1 MAGTSTGT
9 GWRIAAWTAFGVGSV
24 LTFYVQTTESRDT
37 VQAVILVGG
46 ILLAMLDAVLGL
58 VFSVLSVADADAVPA
73 RRISVVLPFVANAG
87 LLLFVVGRVF
97 AP

>member
-9 GWRIAAWTAFGVGSV
+9 GWRIAAWAAFAVGSA
-24 LTFYVQTTESRDT
+24 LTFYVQSAESRDT
-37 VQAVILVGG
+37 VQAAIIVGG

-73 RRISVVLPFVANAG
+73 RRVDVILPFVANAG

-97 AP
+97 AA